1 MKSVF
6 TLGLLVFAAP
16 LAIAQRIGGE
26 WELALKIQG
35 QYEDSFFGHSIAG
48 PGDLNGDG
56 YPDLVVG
63 APYQNSEAGMVYAY
77 SGRNGQLLWQW
88 SDGGYVNMAGTAVS
102 GAGDVNGD
110 GFPDVAVGIYK
121 DDRVWVLLNDGTP
134 WWSIQDFAVDHG
146 SSICS
151 GGDINLDGF
160 DDVVVGADNAS
171 PNGETAAGKV
181 FVYSGLDGAVLFEFD
196 GSFAGDHFGGSIAGG
211 RDFDLDGFPDILIG
225 APLASR
231 AGVEQVGVCYVVS
244 GQTGGNIFEIVGPLF
259 PFQGFGSPVAGL
271 EDVNSD
277 GYPDF
282 MVSATGSEIGGP
294 GTGSVFVF
302 SGFDGMLLYRIDGR
316 EPGETIGF
324 GIDSVQDLDFDQLG
338 DLIISVVPNAN
349 IIDKVQVYSGVN
361 GELLDVIDG
370 PSSDEG
376 FGKSIATMGDLS
388 GNGLDAIAVGAKGEA
403 NGNLVDAGAVYIYNP
418 NPFIFADATE
428 LSASSGVPVQILMS
442 FPESEAN
449 TKYALLLSG
458 AGTGPTTIAGL
469 EVPLGQS
476 LLLSQMLTG
485 WAPFNLHGAFGT
497 LDVNAQATATLDS
510 DPTLAGLV
518 GTTFYMAAVT
528 YDSTPT
534 LASRRTSIAWPIRIT
549 L

>member
-1 MKSVF
+1 MKFVSI
-6 TLGLLVFAAP
+6 LGLLVFAAP
-16 LAIAQRIGGE
+16 PAISQRLGGE

-35 QYEDSFFGHSIAG
+35 QYENSFFGHSIAG

-56 YPDLVVG
+56 YPDLIVG
-63 APYQNSEAGMVYAY
+63 APYQNFEAGMVYAY

-110 GFPDVAVGIYK
+110 GFPDVAVGIPN
-121 DDRVWVLLNDGTP
+121 DGRAWVLLNDGTP
-134 WWSIQDFAVDHG
+134 WWSIQDFSGDHG
-146 SSICS
+146 SFVCA

-160 DDVVVGADNAS
+160 DDVVVGADKAS
-171 PNGETAAGKV
+171 PNGKTAAGKV
-181 FVYSGLDGAVLFEFD
+181 FVYSGLDSSVLFEFD
-196 GSFAGDHFGGSIAGG
+196 GSSVGERFGRSVSGE
-211 RDFDLDGFPDILIG
+211 RDFDFDGYPDILIG
-225 APLASR
+225 APFASR
-231 AGVEQVGVCYVVS
+231 SGVEHVGASYVIS
-244 GQTGGNIFEIVGPLF
+244 GKTGNTIFEIVGPLN
-259 PFQGFGSPVAGL
+259 PFQEFGNPVAGL
-271 EDVNSD
+271 ADVNGD
-277 GYPDF
+277 GHHDF
-282 MVSATGSEIGGP
+282 MVGAAGSVIGGP

-302 SGFDGMLLYRIDGR
+302 SGFDGALLYRIDGN

-324 GIDSVQDLDFDQLG
+324 GIDSVQDLDFDQIG
-338 DLIISVVPNAN
+338 DLVISVMPNSN
-349 IIDKVQVYSGVN
+349 IVGKIQIYSGVN
-361 GELLDVIDG
+361 GELLDVVEG
-370 PSSDEG
+370 PSFNEG
-376 FGKSIATMGDLS
+376 FGQNIATIGDLS
-388 GNGLDAIAVGAKGEA
+388 GNGLDAVAAGARREA
-403 NGNLVDAGAVYIYNP
+403 NGSLIDAGAVYIYNP

-449 TKYALLLSG
+449 TKYALPLSG

-497 LDVNAQATATLDS
+497 LDANAQATATLDS

-528 YDSTPT
+528 YDSTPA
-534 LASRRTSIAWPIRIT
+534 LAGRRTSIAWPIRIT